1 MIFEVYKINSSP
13 NQSTAKLSTFVQS
26 VTLMM
31 ALYMEEYQL
40 FLKQIKPAKYYGI
53 VELVQMGMDFRPI
66 SHQ

>member
-1 MIFEVYKINSSP
+1 
-13 NQSTAKLSTFVQS
+13 
-26 VTLMM
+26 MM